1 VTDSIWC
8 ARCHSPLEE
17 LGHVSLVTG
26 GASAGAT
33 FFLGQRAEMG
43 EKN

>member
-1 VTDSIWC
+1 MTDSIWC
-8 ARCHSPLEE
+8 TRCHSRLEA
-17 LGHVSLVTG
+17 LGHISLVTG
-26 GASAGAT
+26 GASDGAP